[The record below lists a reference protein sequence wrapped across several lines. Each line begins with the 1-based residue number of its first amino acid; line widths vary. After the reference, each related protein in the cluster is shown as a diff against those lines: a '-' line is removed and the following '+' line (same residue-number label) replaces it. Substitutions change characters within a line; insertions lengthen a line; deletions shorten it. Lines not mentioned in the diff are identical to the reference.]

1 MKIVPFLKEHAE
13 AAQALALQNYNEER
27 ESVPI
32 LPAFEA
38 VSALDEFAEN
48 GIGVAAL
55 EGGKFVGFLCGCDP
69 WQGGIGAGKDVLC
82 TFSPIHAHGSVKENR
97 ARIYQNLYAA
107 AAEQW
112 VRNGI
117 LMHGVALYAHDEDA
131 VRAFFEYG
139 FGKRCMDLIC
149 TTEGGGKMP
158 ETEVHFAERTGEQR
172 AELCILR
179 RALQTHMAQS
189 PCFMAETAAET
200 EAYLHRVETDGRRTF
215 TAEKDG
221 EVIAF
226 LDISED
232 GENFSTEF
240 ENMWNICGAYC
251 VPKHRGTNAM
261 RGLLEHVK
269 AALKAENIPLL
280 GVDCESIN
288 PTANRFWQKFFR
300 PYTCSV
306 TRRIEI

>member
-149 TTEGGGKMP
+149 TIEGGGKMP

-179 RALQTHMAQS
+179 RALQTHMA
-189 PCFMAETAAET
+189 
-200 EAYLHRVETDGRRTF
+200 
-215 TAEKDG
+215 
-221 EVIAF
+221 
-226 LDISED
+226 
-232 GENFSTEF
+232 
-240 ENMWNICGAYC
+240 
-251 VPKHRGTNAM
+251 
-261 RGLLEHVK
+261 
-269 AALKAENIPLL
+269 
-280 GVDCESIN
+280 
-288 PTANRFWQKFFR
+288 
-300 PYTCSV
+300 
-306 TRRIEI
+306 

>member
-1 MKIVPFLKEHAE
+1 MKIVPFLKEHVN

-27 ESVPI
+27 ESVLI

-38 VSALDEFAEN
+38 TPALDEFAGN
-48 GIGVAAL
+48 GLGAAAV
-55 EGGKFVGFLCGCDP
+55 EDGKLVGFLCGCEP
-69 WQGGIGAGKDVLC
+69 WKGGMGAGKDVLC
-82 TFSPIHAHGSVKENR
+82 TFSPVHAHGAVKENR
-97 ARIYQNLYAA
+97 TRIYQNLYAMA
-107 AAEQW
+107 AKTW
-112 VRNGI
+112 VQNGI
-117 LMHGVALYAHDEDA
+117 LMHGLALYAHDEDA

-149 TTEGGGKMP
+149 TTEGGERVP
-158 ETEVHFAERTGEQR
+158 ETGLRFAERTGEQR
-172 AELCILR
+172 ADVRDLR
-179 RALQTHMAQS
+179 RALKRHMAQS
-189 PCFMAETAAET
+189 PCFMALPAADV
-200 EAYLHRVETDGRRTF
+200 EAYLNRAETDGRRTF

-221 EVIAF
+221 KVIAF
-226 LDISED
+226 LDVAAD

-251 VPKHRGTNAM
+251 TPEHRGTGAM

-269 AALKAENIPLL
+269 ATLKAENISLL
-280 GVDCESIN
+280 GVDCESLN
-288 PTANRFWQKFFR
+288 PAANRFWQKLFT

>member
-1 MKIVPFLKEHAE
+1 MEIVPFLKEHVE
-13 AAQALALQNYNEER
+13 KAQALALQNYNEER
-27 ESVPI
+27 ENVLI
-32 LPAFEA
+32 LPAFNA
-38 VSALDEFAEN
+38 TPALDRFAEN
-48 GIGVAAL
+48 GLGVAAL
-55 EGGKFVGFLCGCDP
+55 EDGKFVGFLCGCGS
-69 WQGGIGAGKDVLC
+69 WKGGMGAGRDVLC
-82 TFSPIHAHGSVKENR
+82 TFSPVHAHGAVKENR

-112 VRNGI
+112 VRNDI
-117 LMHGVALYAHDEDA
+117 LMHGVAFYAHDENA
-131 VRAFFEYG
+131 IRAFFEYG

-149 TTEGGGKMP
+149 TTDGGGRMP

-200 EAYLHRVETDGRRTF
+200 EAYLRRAETDDRRTF

-221 EVIAF
+221 EIITF
-226 LDISED
+226 LDIAEG
-232 GENFSTEF
+232 GENFSAEF

-251 VPKHRGTNAM
+251 VPKCRGTDAM

-269 AALKAENIPLL
+269 AVLKAENIPLL

-288 PTANRFWQKFFR
+288 PAANRFWQKFFA

>member
-1 MKIVPFLKEHAE
+1 MKIVPFLKEHVE

-27 ESVPI
+27 ESVMI

-38 VSALDEFAEN
+38 TPTLDKFAEN
-48 GIGVAAL
+48 GLGAAAL
-55 EGGKFVGFLCGCDP
+55 EDGKLIGFLCGCAP
-69 WQGGIGAGKDVLC
+69 WKGGMGAGKNVLC
-82 TFSPIHAHGSVKENR
+82 TFSPVHAHGAVKENR
-97 ARIYQNLYAA
+97 TRIYQNLYAA
-107 AAEQW
+107 AAETW
-112 VRNGI
+112 VQNGI

-149 TTEGGGKMP
+149 TTEGGKTMP
-158 ETEVHFAERTGEQR
+158 ETELHFAERTGERR
-172 AELCILR
+172 AELRVLR
-179 RALQTHMAQS
+179 RALRTHMAQS
-189 PCFMAETAAET
+189 PCFMAETEAET
-200 EAYLHRVETDGRRTF
+200 EAYLRRAETDGRRTF

-221 EVIAF
+221 EIIAL
-226 LDISED
+226 LDITES

-240 ENMWNICGAYC
+240 ENMWNICDAYC
-251 VPKHRGTNAM
+251 VPEHRGTGAM
-261 RGLLEHVK
+261 RGLLEHMK
-269 AALKAENIPLL
+269 TALKAESISLL

-288 PTANRFWQKFFR
+288 PAANRFWQKFFA